1 MEGISRT
8 ITATTYIWYLIQKYV
23 QPWLYG
29 ITQPSKSPQETLME
43 TCNAI
48 LTSVE
53 LLKKSM
59 TSLESS
65 LDRHSYKL
73 DQVSQNMEVRL
84 RILYM

>member
-1 MEGISRT
+1 
-8 ITATTYIWYLIQKYV
+8 
-23 QPWLYG
+23 
-29 ITQPSKSPQETLME
+29 ME